1 MQYIYDDGNMMCA
14 FSSSTVV
21 LLPAMTMTHTVLFQ
35 YVYFSEITNV
45 SASSSG
51 DGNNSPDDDK
61 LLNPRTLLSKH
72 YKREESGTYR
82 YAVKFLQHSIRSD
95 MQRYATGTVDLVME
109 GMFLASL
116 NHPNIIKVRALP
128 MGGVR
133 SLLQIENREYGYFLV
148 LDRLFNTLSDQI
160 YGVWSP
166 SFNNCKNRNNSQEGA
181 VHRLKIRKKF
191 GFFPM
196 KTDIRK
202 RDEDLVVRLKVA
214 LDLSAAIK
222 YLHSKNIIYRDLKP
236 ENLGFDGKK
245 VFFVEFLI
253 EFFIIVP

>member
-1 MQYIYDDGNMMCA
+1 MQQIYTHDDDTRMGVFLHQRRCCY
-14 FSSSTVV
+14 
-21 LLPAMTMTHTVLFQ
+21 LPILIPFYFIFVG
-35 YVYFSEITNV
+35 FSEITNV
-45 SASSSG
+45 SASSG
-51 DGNNSPDDDK
+51 DGNNSPNDDHK
-61 LLNPRTLLSKH
+61 VLNPRTLLSKH

-82 YAVKFLQHSIRSD
+82 YAVKFLQHGLRSD

-128 MGGVR
+128 TGGVR
-133 SLLQIENREYGYFLV
+133 SLLQTENREYGYFLV
-148 LDRLFNTLSDQI
+148 LDRLFNTLGDQI

-166 SFNNCKNRNNSQEGA
+166 SNNYKNRNNSQKGA
-181 VHRLKIRKKF
+181 EHRLNIRKKL

-196 KTDIRK
+196 KKDIKK

-214 LDLSAAIK
+214 FDLSAAIQ

-245 VFFVEFLI
+245 VFCCLAS
-253 EFFIIVP
+253 